1 MIIIADF
8 HIHSRF
14 SRATSK
20 NMNLINLAQ
29 FCNIKGINLIGTGD
43 FTHPK
48 WLNELKDGL
57 RDSNKNGLYRLSH
70 NIKNPTLFILSSEVC
85 TVFNHENDVKKIH
98 HVILTP
104 SIEDAELLN
113 DKLSKYG
120 NLNTDGRPILNLS
133 PPHLTE
139 IVLESSNRNIIFPA
153 HAWTPWYGM
162 FGSKSGF
169 DDFEECYQDKSDKIF
184 ALETGLSSDPLMNW
198 RLSKLDRLTLLSNSD
213 SHSAWPWRIGR
224 EANVFDLNEPSYI
237 EIFEAIKNKEKKKFK
252 FTIETNPAYGKY
264 HWSGHRKCGISMPAK
279 KAISHG
285 NICPIC
291 RKEFTLGV
299 DQRVEKLADR
309 EFGYRPSDPIDFVYL
324 LPLSEIIAHTLG
336 IENLGHAKI
345 WQIYNTLIEKFGNEY
360 SVLLNAKKREISQ
373 TADENIAEIIVGIR
387 NNNVKVIPGY
397 DGVYGKIEFPI
408 TNDFKETNSER
419 EKGISYLDEFL

>member
-1 MIIIADF
+1 
-8 HIHSRF
+8 
-14 SRATSK
+14 
-20 NMNLINLAQ
+20 MNLIDLAQ
-29 FCNIKGINLIGTGD
+29 FCSIKGINLIGTGD

-48 WLNELKDGL
+48 WLNELKEGL
-57 RDSNKNGLYRLSH
+57 QDINKNGLYGLSH
-70 NIKNPTLFILSSEVC
+70 NIKNPTLFILSGEVC
-85 TVFNHENDVKKIH
+85 TVFNHKNNVKRIH

-120 NLNTDGRPILNLS
+120 NLNTDGRPILNLN

-139 IVLESSNRNIIFPA
+139 IVLESSNRNVIFPA

-169 DDFEECYQDKSDKIF
+169 NDFEECYQDKTDKIY

-198 RLSKLDRLTLLSNSD
+198 RLSKLDKLKLLSNSD

-224 EANVFDLNEPSYI
+224 EANVFDLDEPSYKK
-237 EIFEAIKNKEKKKFK
+237 IFEAIKNKESNDFK

-279 KAISHG
+279 KAIAHG
-285 NICPIC
+285 NVCPIC

-309 EFGYRPSDPIDFVYL
+309 ESGYRPLDPIDFIYL
-324 LPLSEIIAHTLG
+324 LPLSEIIAHTLR

-345 WQIYNTLIEKFGNEY
+345 WQIYNRLIEKFGNEY

-373 TADENIAEIIVGIR
+373 IADVEIAETIIGIR

-397 DGVYGKIEFPI
+397 DGVYGEPLFDGEEIEKPDLPKPKVEQKSLG
-408 TNDFKETNSER
+408 DF
-419 EKGISYLDEFL
+419 